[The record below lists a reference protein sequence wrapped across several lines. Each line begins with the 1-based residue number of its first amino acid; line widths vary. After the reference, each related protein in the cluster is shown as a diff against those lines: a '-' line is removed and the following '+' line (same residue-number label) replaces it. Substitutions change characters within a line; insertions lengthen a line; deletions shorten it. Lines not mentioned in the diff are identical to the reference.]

1 MSINPR
7 LCYGVSAEKSCLL
20 FLTQSPQR
28 TFKIQKRRDRRER
41 AALRSLRISLR
52 SLRENQ
58 YHALL
63 VLYYF
68 FEENLNRP

>member
-41 AALRSLRISLR
+41 AALRSLPAPQIGCRKARGVNLCG
-52 SLRENQ
+52 LCLP
-58 YHALL
+58 ALK
-63 VLYYF
+63 VQ
-68 FEENLNRP
+68 